1 MSTLLLA
8 KILDSSIWLE
18 PLHTRIVWITL
29 LAAMDEHGFCAFACP
44 ENVARRAGVSLEQA
58 NEALAC
64 LLAPDP
70 NSSDPANEGRRVERV
85 LGGFNVLNAAK
96 YRVAARC
103 GAVKSR
109 PRSRL
114 IPEVFPVAD
123 LASQAEAV
131 YAAYPRK
138 VGKPVAIQKITA
150 AIRADGFEFVLE
162 RTKLFADARLGQ
174 DQQYTPHPATWFHQ
188 RRYQDDPETWKPAHK
203 NGEVPIEGTW
213 FMKDIEALKP

>member
-44 ENVARRAGVSLEQA
+44 ANVARRAGVSLEQA

-70 NSSDPANEGRRVERV
+70 NSSDPANEGRRIERV

-96 YRVAARC
+96 YRVSAGC
-103 GAVKSR
+103 GTAKPRGR
-109 PRSRL
+109 PRL
-114 IPEVFPVAD
+114 MPAALPVGN
-123 LASQAEAV
+123 LMSQAEEV

-138 VGKPVAIQKITA
+138 VGRPVAIQKIMA
-150 AIRADGFEFVLE
+150 AICADGFEFVLE

-174 DQQYTPHPATWFHQ
+174 DQQYTPHPATWYHQ